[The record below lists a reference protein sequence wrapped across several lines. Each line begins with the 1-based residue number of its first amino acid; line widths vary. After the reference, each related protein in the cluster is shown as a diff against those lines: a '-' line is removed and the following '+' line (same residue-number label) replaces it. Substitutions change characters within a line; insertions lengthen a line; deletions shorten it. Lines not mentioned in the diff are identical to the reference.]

1 MNYYSVLE
9 YSEAEHIVEKSKFVT
24 YTKPVFNEE
33 EAVAFI
39 ANIKK
44 KNYNATHNVSAYIIG
59 ASSDIKRYSDDGE
72 PSGTA
77 GMPALDTMLKKGIT
91 NTCVVITRYF
101 GGIKLG
107 TGGLVKAYT
116 QSTKLGLEASKII
129 EYREMLKYQIIASYD
144 LSQKIQYKLQN
155 SPVHLINIEYLENVS
170 FFIYMDDK
178 EKSVITDL
186 INLTSSKIEII
197 ELDNEHVKF
206 FGNDIIN

>member
-59 ASSDIKRYSDDGE
+59 ESSDIKRYSDDGE

>member
-91 NTCVVITRYF
+91 NSGNTSIIFRF
-101 GGIKLG
+101 RK
-107 TGGLVKAYT
+107 KAC
-116 QSTKLGLEASKII
+116 
-129 EYREMLKYQIIASYD
+129 D
-144 LSQKIQYKLQN
+144 LCSLFI
-155 SPVHLINIEYLENVS
+155 HLIFVFVS
-170 FFIYMDDK
+170 
-178 EKSVITDL
+178 
-186 INLTSSKIEII
+186 N
-197 ELDNEHVKF
+197 KF
-206 FGNDIIN
+206 VPVSAPYPSGMALQ

>member
-197 ELDNEHVKF
+197 ELGNEHVKF